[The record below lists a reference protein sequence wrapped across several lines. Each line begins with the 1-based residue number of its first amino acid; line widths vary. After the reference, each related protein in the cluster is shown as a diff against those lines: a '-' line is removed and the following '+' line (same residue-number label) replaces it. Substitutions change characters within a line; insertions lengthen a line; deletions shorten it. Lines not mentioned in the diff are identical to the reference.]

1 MLATKKFLRPYLSP
15 LVRTVRRT
23 RELVD
28 QGIAQY
34 RPADVAIFHTFAPPP
49 SGGGHQFLR
58 ALWHEFEQRGLRV
71 ENNTLSPTTQA
82 CLFNSFNFDADRL
95 RRLRRANPE
104 RRYRM
109 VHRVDGPIGVYRGHD
124 DGTDQRI
131 WQLNQEFAHATI
143 LQSHYSLQ
151 KHIELGL
158 AMCNPT
164 VIINTLDPA
173 IFHRNGRV
181 DFDKQRKIRLI
192 STSWSDN
199 PNKGAAVYQW
209 LDQHLDWARYEY
221 TFVGRSPVQFQHIRM
236 IPPLDSTQLAD
247 MLRQQDIFITASRND
262 PCSNALL
269 EALACGLP
277 AVYLN
282 SGGHPELVGAAG
294 LNFEQAEEIVTLL
307 DTIVDQYSDFQAHIQ
322 VPTLS
327 DVAMRYLAVMQVNM

>member
-1 MLATKKFLRPYLSP
+1 MVSTKKFLRPYLFP

-28 QGIAQY
+28 QTFAHY

-58 ALWHEFEQRGLRV
+58 ALWHDFERRGLRV

-95 RRLRRANPE
+95 RRLRRANPG
-104 RRYRM
+104 RNLRM

-131 WQLNQEFAHATI
+131 WQLNQEFADATI
-143 LQSHYSLQ
+143 LQSDYSLQ
-151 KHIELGL
+151 KHIDLGL
-158 AMCNPT
+158 AMRNPV
-164 VIINTLDPA
+164 VILNTPDPA
-173 IFHRNGRV
+173 IFHRNGRIA
-181 DFDKQRKIRLI
+181 FDVQRKIRLI

-209 LDQHLDWARYEY
+209 LDQHLDWTRYEY

-236 IPPLDSTQLAD
+236 MPPLGSAQLAD
-247 MLRQQDIFITASRND
+247 TLRHHDIFITASRND

-277 AVYLN
+277 AVYLK
-282 SGGHPELVGAAG
+282 SGGHPELVGTAG
-294 LNFEQAEEIVTLL
+294 LSFEQADEILALV
-307 DTIVDQYSDFQAHIQ
+307 DGMVDQYSTFQSRIQ
-322 VPTLS
+322 VPNLS
-327 DVAMRYLAVMQVNM
+327 DVATHYLAVMQVNG